1 MALGSRGE
9 HLPVT
14 WHSVCFTSG
23 LSREYT
29 REMLSPVHVAV
40 PSSSYKVPLLSRT
53 HPVGL
58 SIKGFPG
65 MSIPPRLGIRE
76 PAPCTPKWGGGGEGR
91 GGERGKLEAGP
102 SGGGGVARSRH
113 QMHSCLARSSAGC
126 DNTTD

>member
-76 PAPCTPKWGGGGEGR
+76 PAPCTPKWGGGGAGR
-91 GGERGKLEAGP
+91 
-102 SGGGGVARSRH
+102 
-113 QMHSCLARSSAGC
+113 
-126 DNTTD
+126 